1 MRFAITRVE
10 NWYVPVGSCAIENSP
25 CVVTVAL
32 YTTRVAR
39 FTACTG
45 SPRAGTPSGSRIFPV
60 SEPVPGCWA
69 DNAAAE
75 TTAIRR
81 NDRMDA
87 LYNPSAAHP
96 GGAAGTAT
104 RHRERAELSRDSSRD

>member
-1 MRFAITRVE
+1 MRFANTRVE
-10 NWYVPVGSCAIENSP
+10 NWYVPAGSCAIENSP
-25 CVVTVAL
+25 CVETVAL
-32 YTTRVAR
+32 YTARVAR

-75 TTAIRR
+75 TTVIRR

-87 LYNPSAAHP
+87 LYNPCSAHR
-96 GGAAGTAT
+96 GGAAGRAT
-104 RHRERAELSRDSSRD
+104 RHSESAELFCD

>member
-1 MRFAITRVE
+1 MRFANTRVE
-10 NWYVPVGSCAIENSP
+10 NWYVPAGSCAIENSP
-25 CVVTVAL
+25 CVETVAL
-32 YTTRVAR
+32 YTARVAR

-81 NDRMDA
+81 EDRMDA
-87 LYNPSAAHP
+87 LYNPSAAHR
-96 GGAAGTAT
+96 GGAGRAT
-104 RHRERAELSRDSSRD
+104 RHSESAELSCD

>member
-1 MRFAITRVE
+1 MRFANTRVE
-10 NWYVPVGSCAIENSP
+10 NWYVPAGSCAIENSP
-25 CVVTVAL
+25 CVETVVL
-32 YTTRVAR
+32 YTARVAR

-60 SEPVPGCWA
+60 SEPVPGCCA

-87 LYNPSAAHP
+87 LYNPSAAHTLVRQ
-96 GGAAGTAT
+96 GARLAAVVRQESQRQDHEG
-104 RHRERAELSRDSSRD
+104 